1 MPYASIEEI
10 TEAVAGQTTPRLFLK
25 TVEAHGD
32 VVALRSMRGADP
44 GAWNEWTFDDYARHV
59 GQRRGRPAPPRGRA
73 G

>member
-10 TEAVAGQTTPRLFLK
+10 TRAVAGQTTPRLFLK

-32 VVALRSMRGADP
+32 VVALRSMRGDAP
-44 GAWNEWTFDDYARHV
+44 GSWNEWTFNDYAAPR
-59 GQRRGRPAPPRGRA
+59 GQRRRRPAPPRGRA